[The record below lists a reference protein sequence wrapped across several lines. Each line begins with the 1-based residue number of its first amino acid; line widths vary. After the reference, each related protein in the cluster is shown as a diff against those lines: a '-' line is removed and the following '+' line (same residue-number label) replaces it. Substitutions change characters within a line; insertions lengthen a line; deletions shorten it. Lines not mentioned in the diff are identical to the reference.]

1 MLEGVETLVVD
12 LQDIGARFY
21 TFPATI
27 AYVMEEAGKRKLAVV
42 VLDRPN
48 PIDGFDVEG
57 PYQDATAI
65 GFNGYLPMP
74 IRHGMTI
81 GELARLF
88 NGEKTIGADLSVVSM
103 KSWRRDDW
111 FDDTGLTWAN
121 PSPNMRNMVA
131 ATVYPGIGAIEGTNV
146 SVGRGTDTPFEQ
158 IGAPWIDGA
167 ALASTLNAR
176 ALDGIRFYPVSFVP
190 SPGSKLGGE
199 TCQGVF
205 MIVTDRV
212 RLRPVRVGLE
222 IASALSRMYG
232 QQFRLEEALNLLGS
246 SAGITRIRA
255 GEDAASIAA
264 SWRVDEAQWRG
275 TRAKYL
281 LY

>member
-1 MLEGVETLVVD
+1 
-12 LQDIGARFY
+12 
-21 TFPATI
+21 
-27 AYVMEEAGKRKLAVV
+27 
-42 VLDRPN
+42 
-48 PIDGFDVEG
+48 
-57 PYQDATAI
+57 
-65 GFNGYLPMP
+65 
-74 IRHGMTI
+74 
-81 GELARLF
+81 
-88 NGEKTIGADLSVVSM
+88 
-103 KSWRRDDW
+103 
-111 FDDTGLTWAN
+111 
-121 PSPNMRNMVA
+121 
-131 ATVYPGIGAIEGTNV
+131 
-146 SVGRGTDTPFEQ
+146 VGRGTDTPFEQ
-158 IGAPWIDGA
+158 VGAPWIDGA
-167 ALASTLNAR
+167 TLASTLNAR

-246 SAGITRIRA
+246 SAGIARIRA